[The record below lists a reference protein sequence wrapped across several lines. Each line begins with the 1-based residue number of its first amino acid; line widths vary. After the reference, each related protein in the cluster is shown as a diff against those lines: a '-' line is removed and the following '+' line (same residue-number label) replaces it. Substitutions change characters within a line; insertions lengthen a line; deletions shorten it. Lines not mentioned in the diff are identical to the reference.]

1 MLFAVAAVLAAF
13 VVGRA
18 TAPSAR
24 AAAAKVIVKTEKSIE
39 TVHEACPNVWTAAP
53 DAEPIDDEDDPDA
66 IDADQTTAVRI
77 LEDES
82 QRIAALEASL
92 GSQGAIR
99 GVVSDHATG
108 ETLAGVTI
116 VAQRSTPGNEFVVI
130 TDENGAYEMTVPPD
144 RYTVTFYY
152 ADTTVQHTDIVVA
165 THKITPVFSRLELKP
180 QEPYR
185 PRIEPEEGITIT
197 DEPLGITFSGETA
210 LESEYYE

>member
-13 VVGRA
+13 VVGRVS
-18 TAPSAR
+18 APRAS

-39 TVHEACPNVWTAAP
+39 TVHTACPNVWTADP
-53 DAEPIDDEDDPDA
+53 DKVEPIDEEDDPDA
-66 IDADQTTAVRI
+66 IDADQTAAVRI

-108 ETLAGVTI
+108 EPLSGVTI
-116 VAQRSTPGNEFVVI
+116 VAQPSTPGGELVVI
-130 TDENGAYEMTVPPD
+130 TDENGTYEMTVPPD

-152 ADTTVQHTDIVVA
+152 ADTTVQQPDVVVA
-165 THKITPVFSRLELKP
+165 THKITPVFSRLELRP
-180 QEPYR
+180 QQPYR
-185 PRIEPEEGITIT
+185 PRISDDT
-197 DEPLGITFSGETA
+197 LGVTFSGESA